1 MPSRSRS
8 RSSSTRRKKSAAT
21 RIQKTLRGKHGR
33 TRAKK
38 FRKERSAATRI
49 QTRVRGKQT
58 RKKLSPK
65 TEIILERIKRNIEL
79 SKQCPICSEP
89 LTQDVRVLR
98 CGHKF
103 HNECIENGLRAG
115 ITRCGLCR
123 MPIVEPEQ
131 EEEEEEEEEE
141 QAPEM
146 AQLDLIFIQVKL
158 LENELFIMIQQL
170 PQPPT
175 VPNITL
181 NEALNN
187 QTVAA
192 QIEQRV
198 TTYHNEAA
206 LYYNNLRTMRQRTR
220 PNWTGADET
229 EVINQSIINLYD
241 YSSEVLTNAINNTR
255 NATRILTEIGNR

>member
-1 MPSRSRS
+1 MPSRS
-8 RSSSTRRKKSAAT
+8 RSSSTRRKRSAAT

-33 TRAKK
+33 KIAKIL
-38 FRKERSAATRI
+38 RKERSAARRI

-58 RKKLSPK
+58 RKNLSPK
-65 TEIILERIKRNIEL
+65 TDIILERIKTNIEL
-79 SKQCPICSEP
+79 SKQCPICNEE

-98 CGHKF
+98 CGHRF
-103 HNECIENGLRAG
+103 HNECIENALRAG
-115 ITRCGLCR
+115 YNNCPLCR
-123 MPIVEPEQ
+123 TPIVEPEEQ
-131 EEEEEEEEEE
+131 EEEEQEEEE

-146 AQLDLIFIQVKL
+146 ARLQIIFQQVQL
-158 LENELFIMIQQL
+158 LENELFSMRQQL

-187 QTVAA
+187 QTMAA
-192 QIEQRV
+192 QIERRAARN
-198 TTYHNEAA
+198 HNEVA

-229 EVINQSIINLYD
+229 EAINQTIVNLYD
-241 YSSEVLTNAINNTR
+241 YTSEVLANAINNTR
-255 NATRILTEIGNR
+255 NASRILVEIGNR

>member
-8 RSSSTRRKKSAAT
+8 RSSSTRRKRSAAT
-21 RIQKTLRGKHGR
+21 RIQKTLRGKHDR
-33 TRAKK
+33 KRAKIL
-38 FRKERSAATRI
+38 RKERSAATRI

-65 TEIILERIKRNIEL
+65 TEIILERIKTNIEL
-79 SKQCPICSEP
+79 SKQCPICNEE

-98 CGHKF
+98 CGHRF

-123 MPIVEPEQ
+123 TPLFEPDEQ
-131 EEEEEEEEEE
+131 EEEEEEE
-141 QAPEM
+141 QAPDI
-146 AQLDLIFIQVKL
+146 AQLDIIFLQVQQ

-198 TTYHNEAA
+198 TTNHNEVA

>member
-1 MPSRSRS
+1 MPSRS
-8 RSSSTRRKKSAAT
+8 RSSSTRRKRSAAT
-21 RIQKTLRGKHGR
+21 RIQKTLRGKQNR
-33 TRAKK
+33 KRAIIL
-38 FRKERSAATRI
+38 RKERSAARRI

-65 TEIILERIKRNIEL
+65 TDIILERIKTNIEL
-79 SKQCPICSEP
+79 SKQCPICNEQ
-89 LTQDVRVLR
+89 LIEGVRVLR
-98 CGHKF
+98 CGHRF
-103 HNECIENGLRAG
+103 HNECIENAIHAG
-115 ITRCGLCR
+115 YNNCPLCR
-123 MPIVEPEQ
+123 TPIVEPEEQ
-131 EEEEEEEEEE
+131 EEEEEEEE
-141 QAPEM
+141 AV
-146 AQLDLIFIQVKL
+146 DLARLEIILIQIQL
-158 LENELFIMIQQL
+158 LENQIAIMRQQL
-170 PQPPT
+170 PEPPT

>member
-8 RSSSTRRKKSAAT
+8 RSSSTRRKRSAAT
-21 RIQKTLRGKHGR
+21 RIQKTLRGKHDR
-33 TRAKK
+33 KRAKIL
-38 FRKERSAATRI
+38 RKERSAATRI

-65 TEIILERIKRNIEL
+65 TEIILERIKTNIEL
-79 SKQCPICSEP
+79 SKQCPICNEE

-98 CGHKF
+98 CGHRF
-103 HNECIENGLRAG
+103 HNECIENALHAG
-115 ITRCGLCR
+115 YNSCPLCR
-123 MPIVEPEQ
+123 RPIVEPEQ
-131 EEEEEEEEEE
+131 EEEEEQVE
-141 QAPEM
+141 QVQEI
-146 AQLDLIFIQVKL
+146 QLEIILLQVQL
-158 LENELFIMIQQL
+158 LENQITIMRQQL
-170 PQPPT
+170 PEPPT

-181 NEALNN
+181 NEALNI
-187 QTVAA
+187 QTMAA
-192 QIEQRV
+192 QIERRV
-198 TTYHNEAA
+198 TTNHNEVA

>member
-1 MPSRSRS
+1 MPSRS
-8 RSSSTRRKKSAAT
+8 RSSSTRRKRSAVT

-33 TRAKK
+33 KIAKIL
-38 FRKERSAATRI
+38 RKERSAATRI

-65 TEIILERIKRNIEL
+65 TDIILERIKTNIEL
-79 SKQCPICSEP
+79 SKQCPICNEQ
-89 LTQDVRVLR
+89 LIEGVIVLR
-98 CGHKF
+98 CGHRF
-103 HNECIENGLRAG
+103 HNECIENALRAG
-115 ITRCGLCR
+115 YNNCPLCR
-123 MPIVEPEQ
+123 TPIVEPEEQ
-131 EEEEEEEEEE
+131 EQDEEE

-146 AQLDLIFIQVKL
+146 AQLEIIFIQTQL
-158 LENELFIMIQQL
+158 LENEIFSMRQQL

-187 QTVAA
+187 QTMAA
-192 QIEQRV
+192 QIERRAARN
-198 TTYHNEAA
+198 HNEVA

-229 EVINQSIINLYD
+229 DEINQTIFNLYS
-241 YSSEVLTNAINNTR
+241 YTSEVLANAINNTR
-255 NATRILTEIGNR
+255 NASRILVVIGNR

>member
-1 MPSRSRS
+1 MPSRS
-8 RSSSTRRKKSAAT
+8 RSSSTRRKRSAVT

-33 TRAKK
+33 KIAKIL
-38 FRKERSAATRI
+38 RKERSAATRI

-65 TEIILERIKRNIEL
+65 TEVILERIKTNIEL

-89 LTQDVRVLR
+89 LTQDIRVLR
-98 CGHKF
+98 CGHRF
-103 HNECIENGLRAG
+103 HNECIENALHAG
-115 ITRCGLCR
+115 YNNCPLCR
-123 MPIVEPEQ
+123 TPIVEPEEQ
-131 EEEEEEEEEE
+131 EEEEQVE
-141 QAPEM
+141 QVQEI
-146 AQLDLIFIQVKL
+146 QLEIIFLQVQL
-158 LENELFIMIQQL
+158 LENQIVIMRQQL

-187 QTVAA
+187 QTMAA
-192 QIEQRV
+192 QIERRAARN
-198 TTYHNEAA
+198 HNEVA

-229 EVINQSIINLYD
+229 EAINQSIVNLYS
-241 YSSEVLTNAINNTR
+241 YTSEVLANAINNTR
-255 NATRILTEIGNR
+255 NASRILVLIGNR

>member
-1 MPSRSRS
+1 MPSRS
-8 RSSSTRRKKSAAT
+8 RSSSTRRKRSAAT
-21 RIQKTLRGKHGR
+21 RIQKTLRGKHDR
-33 TRAKK
+33 KRAKIL
-38 FRKERSAATRI
+38 RKERSAATRI

-65 TEIILERIKRNIEL
+65 TEIILERIKTNIEL
-79 SKQCPICSEP
+79 SKQCPICNEE

-98 CGHKF
+98 CGHRF
-103 HNECIENGLRAG
+103 HNECIENALHAG
-115 ITRCGLCR
+115 YNNCPLCR
-123 MPIVEPEQ
+123 TPIVETEQ
-131 EEEEEEEEEE
+131 EEEEEEEGQVQEI
-141 QAPEM
+141 
-146 AQLDLIFIQVKL
+146 QLEIILLQVQL
-158 LENELFIMIQQL
+158 LENQIFIMRQQL

-187 QTVAA
+187 QTMAA
-192 QIEQRV
+192 QIERRA

-229 EVINQSIINLYD
+229 EAINQSIVNLYD
-241 YSSEVLTNAINNTR
+241 YTSEVLANAINNTR
-255 NATRILTEIGNR
+255 NASRILVVIGNRYN

>member
-1 MPSRSRS
+1 MPSRS
-8 RSSSTRRKKSAAT
+8 RSSSTRRKRSAVT

-33 TRAKK
+33 KIAKIL
-38 FRKERSAATRI
+38 RKERSAATRI

-65 TEIILERIKRNIEL
+65 TEVILERIKTNIEL
-79 SKQCPICSEP
+79 SKQCPICNEE

-98 CGHKF
+98 CGHRF
-103 HNECIENGLRAG
+103 HNECIENALRAG
-115 ITRCGLCR
+115 YNNCPLCR
-123 MPIVEPEQ
+123 TPIVEPEEQEQ
-131 EEEEEEEEEE
+131 EEEEEQVEEIRL
-141 QAPEM
+141 QI
-146 AQLDLIFIQVKL
+146 IFIQVQL
-158 LENELFIMIQQL
+158 LENQITIMRQQL

-187 QTVAA
+187 QTTAA
-192 QIEQRV
+192 QIERRV
-198 TTYHNEAA
+198 TTNHNEVA

-229 EVINQSIINLYD
+229 EAINQSIVNLYN
-241 YSSEVLTNAINNTR
+241 YTSEVLANAINNTR
-255 NATRILTEIGNR
+255 NASRILVLIGNRYN